1 VSSTFNCV
9 DESHAGFTIK
19 PSPDVE
25 QTLHYSIYY
34 GSTSYVKEV
43 SGKEIEM
50 SFTVTTQQIL
60 SYTIQ
65 QILKNYTSN
74 LIAKL
79 LGKDVI
85 CGVDVYSDNLYGTV
99 VWVTVGLSARDA
111 LELWLK
117 LLDHLPYREYGI
129 TLAVRWLGENNVSR
143 DELVDYMVKIMIKS
157 GIRPKALPGFNSV

>member
-1 VSSTFNCV
+1 MSSTFNCV

-65 QILKNYTSN
+65 QILKTTP
-74 LIAKL
+74 LI
-79 LGKDVI
+79 
-85 CGVDVYSDNLYGTV
+85 
-99 VWVTVGLSARDA
+99 
-111 LELWLK
+111 
-117 LLDHLPYREYGI
+117 
-129 TLAVRWLGENNVSR
+129 
-143 DELVDYMVKIMIKS
+143 
-157 GIRPKALPGFNSV
+157 